1 MKLVTKL
8 INEKPIECEYDNF
21 EDIRKAIIDTLT
33 GDLRFYLDFS
43 GGSCFDFKIKQD
55 FLGVDLL
62 EKTIKK
68 AYVEY
73 ANDMCK
79 VAKSYKKDIEEAAFS
94 TSKQANEESS
104 IMKVTTANSDD
115 LAMWDKFASALGVIL
130 STTTSGRICI
140 YGKERAVNKLV
151 ALIDFYYAE
160 QQLC

>member
-21 EDIRKAIIDTLT
+21 EEIRKAIIDTLT

-43 GGSCFDFKIKQD
+43 SGSCFDFKIKQD
-55 FLGVDLL
+55 FLGGDLL

-79 VAKSYKKDIEEAAFS
+79 VAKLYKKDIEEAAFS
-94 TSKQANEESS
+94 TSKQVNEESY
-104 IMKVTTANSDD
+104 IMKVTIANSDD
-115 LAMWDKFASALGVIL
+115 LDMWDKFASKLGILL

-140 YGKERAVNKLV
+140 YGKESAVNKLID
-151 ALIDFYYAE
+151 LIDFYYAE
-160 QQLC
+160 QR